1 MGSSRPTPFP
11 VSHKTFLRVNIHR
24 QALNL
29 LNVKAGDLCR
39 ISVAINPDESI
50 SEPKTKT
57 IPVIAWLAA
66 DAHLQKH
73 IALISENVRGALG
86 IGFENKVTV
95 GKYTAKVEYAATVVV
110 KEVEIEEI
118 VAPVP
123 GKNGAAVAA
132 AVMGTKLKVGIEKE
146 QKEGWRWFL
155 EHIFGTWRRIKKD
168 GIAKYTLYSSKG
180 QEIVL
185 RVISWI
191 VETKYISEGL
201 VFNSIEYKGRKR
213 AFRVEKII
221 PQDAVPSGSERTI
234 NIQAYKV
241 TESTTVEII
250 QDELAPGAVPK
261 TKSSSVAKITHS
273 PQESSVILATPSRI
287 TFASIGGLSKQVA
300 TLRTLL
306 LSTLH
311 QSHHFTRFGLTP
323 PRGILLFGPPGTG
336 KTLLLKAIASE
347 IDAKCFVL
355 NGTVVGKYMGE
366 SEAAVRK
373 VFAEARKNQ
382 PAIIFV
388 DEVDSLAPK
397 RGAGDG
403 SEGRVVAT
411 LLTEMD
417 GMDYV
422 SEDGSPVKVVVVA
435 ATNRPNAIDEALRRP
450 GRLDRE
456 IEIGIPDVNS
466 RNEILA
472 LLMRELPFEGVE
484 GREKGEFVKALAGRT
499 HGFVGADLE
508 SLVRTGFT
516 IGLKRLG
523 VSESRKG
530 VEDSNVQTQGKQ
542 EVVLREEDIEAALKD
557 VRPTAMREI
566 FLEPPKVRWSDIGG
580 QEEVKQRLRE
590 AVEWPLTV
598 CLILTL
604 LNH

>member
-1 MGSSRPTPFP
+1 M
-11 VSHKTFLRVNIHR
+11 
-24 QALNL
+24 
-29 LNVKAGDLCR
+29 
-39 ISVAINPDESI
+39 
-50 SEPKTKT
+50 
-57 IPVIAWLAA
+57 
-66 DAHLQKH
+66 
-73 IALISENVRGALG
+73 
-86 IGFENKVTV
+86 
-95 GKYTAKVEYAATVVV
+95 
-110 KEVEIEEI
+110 
-118 VAPVP
+118 
-123 GKNGAAVAA
+123 
-132 AVMGTKLKVGIEKE
+132 
-146 QKEGWRWFL
+146 
-155 EHIFGTWRRIKKD
+155 
-168 GIAKYTLYSSKG
+168 
-180 QEIVL
+180 
-185 RVISWI
+185 
-191 VETKYISEGL
+191 ETKYISEGL

-221 PQDAVPSGSERTI
+221 PQDAIPSGPERI
-234 NIQAYKV
+234 VNIQAYRV
-241 TESTTVEII
+241 VESTIIEII
-250 QDELAPGAVPK
+250 QDDSAPK
-261 TKSSSVAKITHS
+261 TKSSSVAKRIPS
-273 PQESSVILATPSRI
+273 SQEPTVIIASPSRI

-300 TLRTLL
+300 TLKTLL

-311 QSHHFTRFGLTP
+311 QSHHFIRFGLTP

-355 NGTVVGKYMGE
+355 NGSVVGKYMGE

-373 VFAEARKNQ
+373 VFTEARKNQ

-403 SEGRVVAT
+403 TEGRVVAT

-417 GMDYV
+417 GMDYI
-422 SEDGSPVKVVVVA
+422 SEDGSPVKVVIVA

-456 IEIGIPDVNS
+456 IEIGIPDVDS
-466 RNEILA
+466 RKEILA
-472 LLMRELPFEGVE
+472 LLMRELPFEGEE

-523 VSESRKG
+523 IGKSQEGTEVGNMK
-530 VEDSNVQTQGKQ
+530 TQDKQ

-598 CLILTL
+598 
-604 LNH
+604 

>member
-1 MGSSRPTPFP
+1 M
-11 VSHKTFLRVNIHR
+11 
-24 QALNL
+24 
-29 LNVKAGDLCR
+29 
-39 ISVAINPDESI
+39 
-50 SEPKTKT
+50 
-57 IPVIAWLAA
+57 AWLAA
-66 DAHLQKH
+66 DVHLQRH
-73 IALISENVRGALG
+73 IALISENIRGMLEV
-86 IGFENKVTV
+86 GFEDKVVV
-95 GKYTAKVEYAATVVV
+95 GKYTAKVEDAATVVV
-110 KEVEIEEI
+110 KEVEVED
-118 VAPVP
+118 VAVP
-123 GKNGAAVAA
+123 ASGKVTVVGD
-132 AVMGTKLKVGIEKE
+132 KLEVGIGRE
-146 QKEGWRWFL
+146 QQEGWRWFL
-155 EHIFGTWRRIKKD
+155 EHIFGTWRRINKD
-168 GIAKYTLYSSKG
+168 AITKCTLIFIWIR

-185 RVISWI
+185 RILPYI
-191 VETKYISEGL
+191 VETKYIYEGL

-221 PQDAVPSGSERTI
+221 PQGAVPSSSECVT
-234 NIQAYKV
+234 NIQAYRV
-241 TESTTVEII
+241 VESTIVEII
-250 QDELAPGAVPK
+250 QDDSASRATPK
-261 TKSSSVAKITHS
+261 TSIAKRTTHS
-273 PQESSVILATPSRI
+273 PQESPVIVATPSRI
-287 TFASIGGLSKQVA
+287 TFASIGGLSKQVS
-300 TLRTLL
+300 TLKTLL
-306 LSTLH
+306 ISTLH

-417 GMDYV
+417 GMNYV
-422 SEDGSPVKVVVVA
+422 SEDGSPIKVAIVA

-466 RNEILA
+466 RKEILA
-472 LLMRELPFEGVE
+472 LLMHELPFEGVK
-484 GREKGEFVKALAGRT
+484 GRDKGEFVKLLAGRT

-523 VSESRKG
+523 ASTPQES
-530 VEDSNVQTQGKQ
+530 VEDSDTQTQGKK

-598 CLILTL
+598 CVVLILRSQ
-604 LNH
+604 

>member
-1 MGSSRPTPFP
+1 MT
-11 VSHKTFLRVNIHR
+11 
-24 QALNL
+24 
-29 LNVKAGDLCR
+29 
-39 ISVAINPDESI
+39 ESI
-50 SEPKTKT
+50 NEPKAKV

-66 DAHLQKH
+66 DAHLQRH
-73 IALISENVRGALG
+73 IALISENVRGMLG
-86 IGFENKVTV
+86 VGFENKVVV
-95 GKYTAKVEYAATVVV
+95 GKYTAKIEDAATVVV
-110 KEVEIEEI
+110 KEVEVEE
-118 VAPVP
+118 VVNPMP
-123 GKNGAAVAA
+123 SKNSAAVA
-132 AVMGTKLKVGIEKE
+132 VVGGKLKVGIEKG
-146 QKEGWRWFL
+146 QVEGWRWFL
-155 EHIFGTWRRIKKD
+155 EHIFGTWWRIN
-168 GIAKYTLYSSKG
+168 KYAITMRTLCSSICG
-180 QEIVL
+180 ESVL
-185 RVISWI
+185 RFFQYI

-201 VFNSIEYKGRKR
+201 VFNSVEYKGRKR

-221 PQDAVPSGSERTI
+221 PQDAIPSGSERI
-234 NIQAYKV
+234 VNIQAYRMV
-241 TESTTVEII
+241 ESTIIEII
-250 QDELAPGAVPK
+250 QDDSAAVAALK
-261 TKSSSVAKITHS
+261 TKSSSVAKRIPS
-273 PQESSVILATPSRI
+273 PQEPSVIIASPSRI

-300 TLRTLL
+300 TLKTLL

-311 QSHHFTRFGLTP
+311 QSHHFIRFGLTP

-355 NGTVVGKYMGE
+355 NGSVVGKYMGE

-373 VFAEARKNQ
+373 VFSEARKNQ

-403 SEGRVVAT
+403 TEGRVVAT

-417 GMDYV
+417 GMDYI
-422 SEDGSPVKVVVVA
+422 SEDGSPVKVVIVA

-456 IEIGIPDVNS
+456 IEIGIPDVDS
-466 RNEILA
+466 RKEILT
-472 LLMRELPFEGVE
+472 LLMRELPFEGEE

-523 VSESRKG
+523 IGKSQEETKDG
-530 VEDSNVQTQGKQ
+530 NMKTQDKQ

-598 CLILTL
+598 
-604 LNH
+604 

>member
-1 MGSSRPTPFP
+1 M
-11 VSHKTFLRVNIHR
+11 
-24 QALNL
+24 
-29 LNVKAGDLCR
+29 
-39 ISVAINPDESI
+39 
-50 SEPKTKT
+50 
-57 IPVIAWLAA
+57 
-66 DAHLQKH
+66 
-73 IALISENVRGALG
+73 
-86 IGFENKVTV
+86 
-95 GKYTAKVEYAATVVV
+95 
-110 KEVEIEEI
+110 
-118 VAPVP
+118 
-123 GKNGAAVAA
+123 
-132 AVMGTKLKVGIEKE
+132 
-146 QKEGWRWFL
+146 
-155 EHIFGTWRRIKKD
+155 
-168 GIAKYTLYSSKG
+168 
-180 QEIVL
+180 
-185 RVISWI
+185 
-191 VETKYISEGL
+191 ETKYISEGL

-221 PQDAVPSGSERTI
+221 SQNTVPGGPERI
-234 NIQAYKV
+234 LNIQAYKMV
-241 TESTTVEII
+241 ESTIVEIT
-250 QDELAPGAVPK
+250 QDNSAAAK
-261 TKSSSVAKITHS
+261 TKSSNVAKRTPYS
-273 PQESSVILATPSRI
+273 PQESPVIIVSPSRI
-287 TFASIGGLSKQVA
+287 TFASIGGLSKQVS
-300 TLRTLL
+300 TLKTLL

-311 QSHHFTRFGLTP
+311 QAHHFTRFGLTP

-355 NGTVVGKYMGE
+355 NGSVVGKYMGE

-382 PAIIFV
+382 PAIVFV
-388 DEVDSLAPK
+388 DEIDSLAPK

-456 IEIGIPDVNS
+456 IEIGIPDVDS
-466 RNEILA
+466 RKEILG
-472 LLMRELPFEGVE
+472 LLMRELPFEGE
-484 GREKGEFVKALAGRT
+484 DGREKGEFVKALAGRT

-516 IGLKRLG
+516 VGLKRLG
-523 VSESRKG
+523 VGRSMEEVG
-530 VEDSNVQTQGKQ
+530 DGNMQNQDKQ

-598 CLILTL
+598 CPILILR
-604 LNH
+604 NYRY

>member
-39 ISVAINPDESI
+39 ISVATNPDESI
-50 SEPKTKT
+50 SEPKTKA

-95 GKYTAKVEYAATVVV
+95 GKYMAKVEYAATVVV
-110 KEVEIEEI
+110 KEVEVEEI
-118 VAPVP
+118 VVSAP
-123 GKNGAAVAA
+123 GKNGATATAAV
-132 AVMGTKLKVGIEKE
+132 AVMGTKLKVGIEKG

-155 EHIFGTWRRIKKD
+155 EHIFGTWRRIKKY
-168 GIAKYTLYSSKG
+168 GITKYTLYSSKG

-185 RVISWI
+185 RVFPCI

-241 TESTTVEII
+241 TESTVVEII
-250 QDELAPGAVPK
+250 QDEFAPGAAPK
-261 TKSSSVAKITHS
+261 TSVAKTTHPS
-273 PQESSVILATPSRI
+273 QESSVILATPSRI

-300 TLRTLL
+300 TLKTLL

-311 QSHHFTRFGLTP
+311 QSHYFTRFGLTP

-388 DEVDSLAPK
+388 DEIDSLAPK

-523 VSESRKG
+523 VSESREG
-530 VEDSNVQTQGKQ
+530 TEDSNVQTQGKQ

-598 CLILTL
+598 CIILAFL
-604 LNH
+604 

>member
-1 MGSSRPTPFP
+1 MGLSRPTPFP

-24 QALNL
+24 QALSL
-29 LNVKAGDLCR
+29 LDVKAGDLCH

-95 GKYTAKVEYAATVVV
+95 GKYTAKVEYAATIVV
-110 KEVEIEEI
+110 KEIEEL
-118 VAPVP
+118 VAPTP
-123 GKNGAAVAA
+123 GRNGAAVAV
-132 AVMGTKLKVGIEKE
+132 AVMGTKLKLGIEKE

-168 GIAKYTLYSSKG
+168 GIAKYTLYASKER
-180 QEIVL
+180 EIVL
-185 RVISWI
+185 RVIPCI

-221 PQDAVPSGSERTI
+221 PQDAVPSGSERTT
-234 NIQAYKV
+234 NIQAFKV
-241 TESTTVEII
+241 TDSTTVEII
-250 QDELAPGAVPK
+250 QDELAPGAAPK
-261 TKSSSVAKITHS
+261 TGSPSVAKITHS
-273 PQESSVILATPSRI
+273 PKESSVILATPSRI

-300 TLRTLL
+300 TLKTLL

-422 SEDGSPVKVVVVA
+422 SEDGIPVKVVVVA

-530 VEDSNVQTQGKQ
+530 AEDSNVQTQGKQ

-598 CLILTL
+598 CPILTP

>member
-1 MGSSRPTPFP
+1 MC
-11 VSHKTFLRVNIHR
+11 H
-24 QALNL
+24 
-29 LNVKAGDLCR
+29 
-39 ISVAINPDESI
+39 ISVAISPDQITENIGES
-50 SEPKTKT
+50 KTKT
-57 IPVIAWLAA
+57 TPVVAWLAA
-66 DAHLQKH
+66 DVHLQRH
-73 IALISENVRGALG
+73 IALISENIRGMLEV
-86 IGFENKVTV
+86 GFEDKVVV
-95 GKYTAKVEYAATVVV
+95 GKYTAKVEDAATVVV
-110 KEVEIEEI
+110 KEVEVEDII
-118 VAPVP
+118 VPAS
-123 GKNGAAVAA
+123 GKTIGIAVA
-132 AVMGTKLKVGIEKE
+132 VGGNKLKVGIGKE
-146 QKEGWRWFL
+146 QQEGWRWFL
-155 EHIFGTWRRIKKD
+155 EHIFGTWRRIN
-168 GIAKYTLYSSKG
+168 KYAITKCTVDFMDKTRDRTESLC
-180 QEIVL
+180 
-185 RVISWI
+185 I
-191 VETKYISEGL
+191 VETKYIYEGL
-201 VFNSIEYKGRKR
+201 VFNSIEYKGQKR

-221 PQDAVPSGSERTI
+221 PQGAVPSSSEPIT
-234 NIQAYKV
+234 NTQAYKV
-241 TESTTVEII
+241 IESTIVEII
-250 QDELAPGAVPK
+250 QDDFAPGAAPK
-261 TKSSSVAKITHS
+261 TSVAKRTIHS
-273 PQESSVILATPSRI
+273 PQESPVIVATPSRI
-287 TFASIGGLSKQVA
+287 TFASIGGLSKQVS
-300 TLRTLL
+300 TLKTLL
-306 LSTLH
+306 ISTLH

-373 VFAEARKNQ
+373 VFAEACKNQ

-417 GMDYV
+417 GMNYV
-422 SEDGSPVKVVVVA
+422 SEDGSPVKVAIVA

-466 RNEILA
+466 RKEILT
-472 LLMRELPFEGVE
+472 LLMHEIPFEGAE
-484 GREKGEFVKALAGRT
+484 GRDKEEFVKLLAGRT

-523 VSESRKG
+523 VDTPQESL
-530 VEDSNVQTQGKQ
+530 EDSDAQTQDKQ

-598 CLILTL
+598 CVVFVLR
-604 LNH
+604 NQ

>member
-1 MGSSRPTPFP
+1 MNPSRPTPFP

-24 QALNL
+24 QALNFL
-29 LNVKAGDLCR
+29 DVKAGDLCH
-39 ISVAINPDESI
+39 ISVAINPEEMAESI
-50 SEPKTKT
+50 NEPKAKV

-66 DAHLQKH
+66 DTHLQRH
-73 IALISENVRGALG
+73 IALISENVRGMLG
-86 IGFENKVTV
+86 IGFENKVVV
-95 GKYTAKVEYAATVVV
+95 GKYTAKIEDAATVVV
-110 KEVEIEEI
+110 KEVEVEEP
-118 VAPVP
+118 VNPVP
-123 GKNGAAVAA
+123 GKNTPTAAVI
-132 AVMGTKLKVGIEKE
+132 GNKLKVGIEKG
-146 QKEGWRWFL
+146 QVEGWRWFL
-155 EHIFGTWRRIKKD
+155 EHIFGTWRRIN
-168 GIAKYTLYSSKG
+168 KYAMTMRTLCSSICG
-180 QEIVL
+180 ESVL
-185 RVISWI
+185 RVFPSI

-221 PQDAVPSGSERTI
+221 PQDAIPSGSERI
-234 NIQAYKV
+234 VNIQAYKMI
-241 TESTTVEII
+241 ESTMIEII
-250 QDELAPGAVPK
+250 QDDSAAVAAPK
-261 TKSSSVAKITHS
+261 TKTSSVAKRTPS
-273 PQESSVILATPSRI
+273 PQESPVIIASPSRI
-287 TFASIGGLSKQVA
+287 TFASIGGLSKQVS
-300 TLRTLL
+300 TLKTLL

-311 QSHHFTRFGLTP
+311 QSHHFIRFGLTP

-355 NGTVVGKYMGE
+355 NGSVVGKYMGE

-373 VFAEARKNQ
+373 VFTEARKNQ

-397 RGAGDG
+397 RGVGDG
-403 SEGRVVAT
+403 TEGRVVAT

-417 GMDYV
+417 GMDYI

-456 IEIGIPDVNS
+456 IEIGIPDVDS
-466 RNEILA
+466 RKEILA
-472 LLMRELPFEGVE
+472 LLMRELPFEGE

-523 VSESRKG
+523 IGKSQEEA
-530 VEDSNVQTQGKQ
+530 EDGNMKTQDKQ
-542 EVVLREEDIEAALKD
+542 QVVLREEDIEAALRD

-598 CLILTL
+598 
-604 LNH
+604 

>member
-1 MGSSRPTPFP
+1 M
-11 VSHKTFLRVNIHR
+11 
-24 QALNL
+24 
-29 LNVKAGDLCR
+29 
-39 ISVAINPDESI
+39 
-50 SEPKTKT
+50 
-57 IPVIAWLAA
+57 
-66 DAHLQKH
+66 
-73 IALISENVRGALG
+73 
-86 IGFENKVTV
+86 
-95 GKYTAKVEYAATVVV
+95 
-110 KEVEIEEI
+110 
-118 VAPVP
+118 
-123 GKNGAAVAA
+123 
-132 AVMGTKLKVGIEKE
+132 
-146 QKEGWRWFL
+146 
-155 EHIFGTWRRIKKD
+155 
-168 GIAKYTLYSSKG
+168 
-180 QEIVL
+180 
-185 RVISWI
+185 
-191 VETKYISEGL
+191 ETKYIYEGL

-221 PQDAVPSGSERTI
+221 PQGAVPSSSERIT

-241 TESTTVEII
+241 IESTIVEII
-250 QDELAPGAVPK
+250 QDDLAPSAAPK
-261 TKSSSVAKITHS
+261 ASVAKRTTYS
-273 PQESSVILATPSRI
+273 PQESSVIVATPSRI
-287 TFASIGGLSKQVA
+287 TFASIGGLSKQVS
-300 TLRTLL
+300 TLKTLL
-306 LSTLH
+306 ISTLH

-417 GMDYV
+417 GMNYV
-422 SEDGSPVKVVVVA
+422 SEDGSPVKVAIVA

-466 RNEILA
+466 RKEILA
-472 LLMRELPFEGVE
+472 LLMHELPFEGAE
-484 GREKGEFVKALAGRT
+484 GRDKGEFVKLLAGRT

-523 VSESRKG
+523 VSTPQES
-530 VEDSNVQTQGKQ
+530 VEESDAQTQGKQ
-542 EVVLREEDIEAALKD
+542 EVVLREEDIESALKD

-598 CLILTL
+598 CVVFILRSQ
-604 LNH
+604 